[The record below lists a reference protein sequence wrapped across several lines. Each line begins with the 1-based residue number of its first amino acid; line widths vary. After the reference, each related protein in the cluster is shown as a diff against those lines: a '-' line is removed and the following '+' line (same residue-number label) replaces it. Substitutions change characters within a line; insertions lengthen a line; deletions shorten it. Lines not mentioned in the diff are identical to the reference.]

1 MPPPLRV
8 GLVGSSGGGG
18 ATLGHGDAQSF
29 IKCVRRELEVGSRG
43 ALELVVVQFVA
54 CAKPLD
60 VADMATAAQLWVS
73 ERPGEDVRLAA
84 EGTLGQVNVA
94 ARRVDQRTF
103 GSGNS
108 SISSFLLAASSSRVK
123 VLTTAL

>member
-1 MPPPLRV
+1 M

-60 VADMATAAQLWVS
+60 VADMAPAAQLGDGV
-73 ERPGEDVRLAA
+73 G
-84 EGTLGQVNVA
+84 GC
-94 ARRVDQRTF
+94 
-103 GSGNS
+103 
-108 SISSFLLAASSSRVK
+108 SIIASSSLGGMPPLRRSMR
-123 VLTTAL
+123 